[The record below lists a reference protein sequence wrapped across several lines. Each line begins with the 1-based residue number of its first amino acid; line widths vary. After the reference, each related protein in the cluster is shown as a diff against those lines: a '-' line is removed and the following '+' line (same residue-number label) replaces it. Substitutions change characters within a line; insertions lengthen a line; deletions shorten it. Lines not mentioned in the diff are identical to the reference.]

1 MSNKVCETK
10 DIFISHNWG
19 LDSVGIDNHKR
30 CKILADELILR
41 GYSVWFD
48 ENDMI
53 KNIDYKIMEGIGNSK
68 IVIICLTEKYCKK
81 IEDGIRYQH
90 INDNCYKEWNY
101 TLLKSKKIIP
111 IVMEKHLMN
120 NASSQIIQMYINS
133 IFYIDMSESIYDNI
147 QLLCKDLKEYNVY
160 SKLHKSAGEI
170 IINYIKS
177 FFKNI

>member
-1 MSNKVCETK
+1 MCETK

-19 LDSVGIDNHKR
+19 LDSVGIDNHKK
-30 CKILADELILR
+30 CKIIADELILR

-53 KNIDYKIMEGIGNSK
+53 KNIDDKIMEGINNSK

-81 IEDGIRYQH
+81 IEDGIRYQR

-111 IVMEKHLMN
+111 VIMEKDLMN
-120 NASSQIIQMYINS
+120 KPASQIIQMYINS
-133 IFYIDMSESIYDNI
+133 IFYIDMSESINENI
-147 QLLCKDLKEYNVY
+147 ELLCKDLKEYKIY
-160 SKLHKSAGEI
+160 SSNQITASEI
-170 IINYIKS
+170 IINNIIS
-177 FFKNI
+177 FFKKI